1 MRTGLQE
8 EGLPERKWFLE
19 GSDHGSSTCRMPDSP
34 SSPSGYGR
42 SAELLESEHLADIFL
57 VVEGQRLPAHKAIL
71 FGRCMYFR
79 RMFSQGS
86 VLREAQGSAEVELT
100 DVPLRPFRLIL
111 RFIYSGEIGV
121 LTDGLEALEVLRL
134 GDYFNLTDLLSLC
147 ANELH
152 PPLLDLRTALRL
164 LSLAH
169 PHVVL
174 WGDSRLMQVH
184 PKDGSEGLWA
194 KLWQRATEFVDTE
207 LGSEG
212 RLNTTDLGALEELS
226 STEVARHALQAL
238 CSARI
243 SVATAGH
250 IICALQRGVLDLADL
265 AKPFLAVNVTQTE
278 ARVEVPFTRE
288 HHESDHIH
296 NLYGVTNLLGCI
308 PAKCKVFPNGRAF
321 EEEQRSNN
329 LWVSVDCS
337 NPPYGAKVH
346 GSASVQWMSGTG
358 AMQYQMIGE
367 FEIHIW
373 GWCHIPN
380 WDMHSD
386 QATVVF
392 SLEAKPP
399 PVAEML
405 VKGFAATLLDPN
417 MPPLVPSW
425 LSLALLRSVLHHAKD
440 VSPARQVLAAIT
452 WARNQDDPA
461 SSRHQIRSVLEDLK
475 LPMTCGWDWV
485 EAMSAPQQLRW
496 VTGLESSEPEGNPV
510 TTAPAQMDQFL
521 TDGGIGACD
530 GAWKSKPKVEFVD
543 ACTGTKEDLS
553 LINFGARSWSDAPDP
568 QAGLTLDFWSCRGA
582 MSLLNATSTRE
593 ASTSSTDLI
602 QHVDACVAA
611 EPSGQLDP
619 SVGRLEVSRSDVSTS
634 TEIITCSDVGTD
646 PWQGKSGND
655 ITHRDQELSWK
666 TCLLHMVDP
675 KEELCSRNRLLKRM
689 QAWWDCDNTRL
700 AIGVS
705 LAIAITAVVLGSKH
719 RCHA

>member
-1 MRTGLQE
+1 MA
-8 EGLPERKWFLE
+8 
-19 GSDHGSSTCRMPDSP
+19 GSPGSPSAFGGSS
-34 SSPSGYGR
+34 
-42 SAELLESEHLADIFL
+42 ELLESDHLADIML
-57 VVEGQRLPAHKAIL
+57 VVDGQRLPAHKAIL
-71 FGRCMYFR
+71 FGRCAYFR
-79 RMFSQGS
+79 RMFSAGS
-86 VLREAQGSAEVELT
+86 ALREAQGTAEVELT

-111 RFIYSGEIGV
+111 RFIYSGEIGR

-134 GDYFNLTDLLSLC
+134 ADYFSLTDLIGLC
-147 ANELH
+147 AEELH
-152 PPLLDLRTALRL
+152 PPLLDLRTSLRL

-194 KLWQRATEFVDTE
+194 KLWQRATEFVDAE

-212 RLNTTDLGALEELS
+212 RLEHTDLEALEELC

-243 SVATAGH
+243 SVTTAGC
-250 IICALQRGVLDLADL
+250 IISAMRRGVLDLADL
-265 AKPFLAVNVTQTE
+265 AKPFLAVNVTETE

-296 NLYGVTNLLGCI
+296 NLHGVTNLLGCI

-346 GSASVQWMSGTG
+346 GSASVHWISGTG
-358 AMQYQMIGE
+358 SMQYQMIGE

-405 VKGFAATLLDPN
+405 VKGFAAVLMDSE
-417 MPPLVPSW
+417 MPPTVPPW

-440 VSPARQVLAAIT
+440 ASPARQVLAAIT
-452 WARNQDDPA
+452 WARNQDDQA
-461 SSRHQIRSVLEDLK
+461 TSRYQLRSVLENLK
-475 LPMTCGWDWV
+475 LSMTCGWDWV
-485 EAMSAPQQLRW
+485 EAMAAPQQLRW
-496 VTGLESSEPEGNPV
+496 ATGHEFDDDGESVSEAFGKMEQCLPGTNTGMHSDELE
-510 TTAPAQMDQFL
+510 
-521 TDGGIGACD
+521 
-530 GAWKSKPKVEFVD
+530 KKRRVELVD
-543 ACTGTKEDLS
+543 ACIGTKEDSFSSTL
-553 LINFGARSWSDAPDP
+553 LDRTWSDASMADSGVSF
-568 QAGLTLDFWSCRGA
+568 AFLSGREAKASRK
-582 MSLLNATSTRE
+582 E
-593 ASTSSTDLI
+593 ASTSCADLI
-602 QHVDACVAA
+602 EYVDAAVTA
-611 EPSGQLDP
+611 EGSEVPHPSFE
-619 SVGRLEVSRSDVSTS
+619 SSEVSRCDASTS
-634 TEIITCSDVGTD
+634 TKFVVSQDVGTD
-646 PWQGKSGND
+646 PWDGV
-655 ITHRDQELSWK
+655 RDERANIVAQQMQEMSLSAH
-666 TCLLHMVDP
+666 LLRAIQAGCG
-675 KEELCSRNRLLKRM
+675 ERLRQYVGISM
-689 QAWWDCDNTRL
+689 
-700 AIGVS
+700 
-705 LAIAITAVVLGSKH
+705 AVVVTAMFCVKSAK
-719 RCHA
+719 